1 MSEEL
6 EAQKALIAAE
16 ALCTARGGM
25 LNAPGRR
32 VLRALLAAERPL
44 KAYDLI
50 HILTA
55 ESRSAA
61 PPTVYRALTFLTQMG
76 LAHRVESQNAYVA
89 CRFPAETHVA
99 GFRVCPRCGAA
110 EEFKLDPATI
120 GAPAERIVFEAHAVC
135 AACEAG

>member
-6 EAQKALIAAE
+6 EAQRALIAAE
-16 ALCTARGGM
+16 ALCTARGGT

-50 HILTA
+50 HILA
-55 ESRSAA
+55 ADSRSAA
-61 PPTVYRALTFLTQMG
+61 PPTVYRALKFLTQMG

-89 CRFPAETHVA
+89 CRFPEEAHVA
-99 GFRVCPRCGAA
+99 GFRVCPRCGAT
-110 EEFKLDPATI
+110 EEFKLDPAAV
-120 GAPAERIVFEAHAVC
+120 GGPAVRIVFEAHAIC
-135 AACEAG
+135 AACEG